1 MLIVSQIRF
10 LGDSLIQQSGFIM
23 KDIMESVLEYG
34 LTLGVEFIDMRVQDT
49 TGTTIRAI
57 NGRTK
62 QLINSHNKGAGIRAF
77 TKGAWGFSC
86 TNNLNKKSL
95 KNATKLAVKMTKS
108 AEKRVKTKFKL
119 KPSKPTVASV
129 EISAKRRLIDTPIDE
144 KVEYVLT
151 LDKSARERDKVVNTN
166 ELYTDVTGS
175 LTVSNS
181 NGTYVETNINYVFA
195 ITSVYAQEGGVKQRG
210 YEAEAGAGGFEIVE
224 TEHAHKLGEIS
235 ADKAIRLL
243 KAKSAPA
250 GKFAAVLD
258 PRLAG
263 IFIHEAFGHACE
275 ADTVL
280 AGMSILEGKIGEK
293 VGSEIVTV
301 VDDPTLKG
309 EFGYFPY
316 DSEGTQARR
325 KVLVGKGILKGFM
338 HNLET
343 ASRMGVEPNGSA
355 RAETYQNIPIVR
367 MSNTYISPGDWR
379 FEEMIEEIDK
389 GVYAKGSIY
398 GYVDPAKGQFM
409 FKPEEAYLIE
419 HGELTS
425 LLREAAISGLTL
437 EVLENT
443 EAVGRDFQMMD
454 PGFCGKSLQSAR
466 VDDGG
471 PHIKVKEMVF
481 GGVK

>member
-1 MLIVSQIRF
+1 MRDTL
-10 LGDSLIQQSGFIM
+10 
-23 KDIMESVLEYG
+23 ESIADYG

-49 TGTTIRAI
+49 TGTTIRAV
-57 NGRTK
+57 NGKTR

-77 TKGAWGFSC
+77 TEGAWGFSS
-86 TNNLNKKSL
+86 TNNLDRKSL
-95 KNATKLAVKMTKS
+95 KNATRLAVKMAKA
-108 AEKRVKTKFKL
+108 AEKRVKTRFKL
-119 KPSKPTVASV
+119 KLPKPVVASV
-129 EISAKRRLIDTPIDE
+129 EISAIKKLTETPIDK
-144 KVEYVLT
+144 KVEYVLA

-166 ELYTDVTGS
+166 ELYMDATGS

-195 ITSVYAQEGGVKQRG
+195 ATSVYAQEGGVKQQG
-210 YEAEAGAGGFEIVE
+210 YEPEAGAGGFEIVE
-224 TEHAHKLGEIS
+224 TEHAQKIGEIS
-235 ADKAIRLL
+235 ADKAVRLL

-280 AGMSILEGKIGEK
+280 AGMSILESKIGEK
-293 VGSEIVTV
+293 VGSEV
-301 VDDPTLKG
+301 VAVIDDPKLKG

-316 DSEGTQARR
+316 DSEGTPARR
-325 KVLVGKGILKGFM
+325 KVLVENGILKGFM

-343 ASRMGVEPNGSA
+343 ACRMGVEPNGSA
-355 RAETYQNIPIVR
+355 RAETYQNVPIVR

-379 FEEMIEEIDK
+379 FEEMIEDIDE

-425 LLREAAISGLTL
+425 LLQEAAISGLTL
-437 EVLENT
+437 EVLKNT
-443 EAVGRDFQMMD
+443 EAVGRDFQMID

-471 PHIKVKEMVF
+471 PHIKVKEMVL
-481 GGVK
+481 GGTK